1 MFVMPVPA
9 PSAAVGEGGE
19 GGGEA
24 SRRIPSDPSSSSTA
38 FQARLAG
45 AMPGRGAVV
54 GMDFE
59 RLARG
64 DGSKASS
71 KPSKP
76 PSVSMGE
83 RRFSSVVVSVVVT
96 PSASSSAPASARVPI
111 AGGRRVGAAEL
122 GRAKPEAAGAPMPRA
137 AKPSVELG
145 REFRRAPETHCS
157 GAQRVG
163 RRAAELGRDLPDS
176 TMPPSVAMLK
186 PSLTE
191 PQLAIERLEIRPEL
205 GRVFTALPG
214 RAGRKSGF
222 RGGLAPTISSSA
234 GPG

>member
-1 MFVMPVPA
+1 MGRVLRPPCSRSTFVMPVPA

-19 GGGEA
+19 GGGDA
-24 SRRIPSDPSSSSTA
+24 CRRIPSSSSTA

-45 AMPGRGAVV
+45 AMPGRA
-54 GMDFE
+54 GMAFE

-64 DGSKASS
+64 EGSKASS
-71 KPSKP
+71 KP
-76 PSVSMGE
+76 PSESAGE
-83 RRFSSVVVSVVVT
+83 RRFSSVVAT

-145 REFRRAPETHCS
+145 RELRRDPETHCS
-157 GAQRVG
+157 GAHTVG
-163 RRAAELGRDLPDS
+163 KRAAELGRDLPDS
-176 TMPPSVAMLK
+176 TMPPSEAVLK

-191 PQLAIERLEIRPEL
+191 PQLAIERLEMRPEP
-205 GRVFTALPG
+205 GRVFAALPG

-222 RGGLAPTISSSA
+222 GGGLGATASSSA
-234 GPG
+234 SPG